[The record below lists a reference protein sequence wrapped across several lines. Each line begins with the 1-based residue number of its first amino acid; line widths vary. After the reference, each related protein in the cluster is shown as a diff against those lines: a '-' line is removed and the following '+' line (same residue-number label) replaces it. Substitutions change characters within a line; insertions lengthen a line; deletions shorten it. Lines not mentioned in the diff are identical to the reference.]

1 MQGCGKIGSQE
12 DPSVSSPGRFDRHV
26 RHYRFGDYN
35 LDLEGGFLLRG
46 GEEVALR
53 AKSFE
58 VLTYLVERHGR
69 LVTKTELIEGVWRDA
84 AVTDNSLAQCLVEIR
99 RALDDDAQRLIRT
112 VARRGY
118 IFVAPL
124 TVPVVEFPRN
134 SSEPAPTLVP
144 APREALNWEILDA
157 TDAATGASDPCGRQ
171 SSIAVLPFANMS
183 ADKENEYFGDGL
195 AEEIVNVLA
204 RIPGMKV
211 VGRTSSFFFRGKDI
225 EVAEIGRR
233 LNVED
238 ILEGSVRK
246 VGSRL
251 RVSAQLIKAADGF
264 HLWSGRYDRE
274 VTDLFAIQD
283 EITEAIAGALRIK
296 LSLDGATLRRHVPDL
311 RAYEAFLRGREH
323 LLVRP
328 SPESLARGKEL
339 LEQAIQFDPRFAL
352 PYSIMGAHYTIQAT
366 LRPAREM
373 IPLAR
378 AAQQEAL
385 RVDPSLPEAHA
396 LLGVC
401 ASMDYCWREAEAH
414 WGLAMAR
421 EPVSRDVL
429 FWYGNHYLLPT
440 GRAAEAVRMES
451 MVLDEDPLNLLYRRL
466 YAIALQHVGRLVD
479 AKGELRKVLEID
491 DPPWA
496 LSALGS
502 VCAQQGRFE
511 EALAATERAHALAPL
526 DNSIAGQLAALLFR
540 AGATRRADAMIEK
553 LRCGQPYGAAA
564 GLALFHALC
573 GEFDQAARWAEK
585 AVEERYPLFVAIL
598 GPFLRPSPQWPAL
611 AKLMNLPI

>member
-1 MQGCGKIGSQE
+1 MLN
-12 DPSVSSPGRFDRHV
+12 PGLFDRHV

-35 LDLEGGFLLRG
+35 LDLEGGFLRRG

-58 VLTYLVERHGR
+58 VLTFLVERHGL

-124 TVPVVEFPRN
+124 TVPVVEFPQPKRAC
-134 SSEPAPTLVP
+134 APTLVP
-144 APREALNWEILDA
+144 APRKALNWEILDE
-157 TDAATGASDPCGRQ
+157 TDAATGASDPRGRQ
-171 SSIAVLPFANMS
+171 SSVAVLPFANMS

-233 LNVED
+233 LNVEH

-296 LSLDGATLRRHVPDL
+296 LSLDGLAGQTVPRIACAGQGIVGTRHPARSAVRAPVYIGCALHHAGHPAAGPRGDPIGPRGATRGPARRP
-311 RAYEAFLRGREH
+311 
-323 LLVRP
+323 LVARSSRP
-328 SPESLARGKEL
+328 AGSVRRYGLL
-339 LEQAIQFDPRFAL
+339 LER
-352 PYSIMGAHYTIQAT
+352 G
-366 LRPAREM
+366 
-373 IPLAR
+373 
-378 AAQQEAL
+378 
-385 RVDPSLPEAHA
+385 
-396 LLGVC
+396 G
-401 ASMDYCWREAEAH
+401 
-414 WGLAMAR
+414 
-421 EPVSRDVL
+421 
-429 FWYGNHYLLPT
+429 
-440 GRAAEAVRMES
+440 
-451 MVLDEDPLNLLYRRL
+451 
-466 YAIALQHVGRLVD
+466 
-479 AKGELRKVLEID
+479 
-491 DPPWA
+491 
-496 LSALGS
+496 SALGIGDGS
-502 VCAQQGRFE
+502 
-511 EALAATERAHALAPL
+511 
-526 DNSIAGQLAALLFR
+526 
-540 AGATRRADAMIEK
+540 
-553 LRCGQPYGAAA
+553 
-564 GLALFHALC
+564 
-573 GEFDQAARWAEK
+573 
-585 AVEERYPLFVAIL
+585 
-598 GPFLRPSPQWPAL
+598 
-611 AKLMNLPI
+611 

>member
-1 MQGCGKIGSQE
+1 
-12 DPSVSSPGRFDRHV
+12 VSSPGRFDRHV

-233 LNVED
+233 LNVEH

-366 LRPAREM
+366 LRVRDIKVTIREF
-373 IPLAR
+373 P
-378 AAQQEAL
+378 
-385 RVDPSLPEAHA
+385 
-396 LLGVC
+396 
-401 ASMDYCWREAEAH
+401 
-414 WGLAMAR
+414 
-421 EPVSRDVL
+421 
-429 FWYGNHYLLPT
+429 F
-440 GRAAEAVRMES
+440 
-451 MVLDEDPLNLLYRRL
+451 
-466 YAIALQHVGRLVD
+466 
-479 AKGELRKVLEID
+479 
-491 DPPWA
+491 
-496 LSALGS
+496 
-502 VCAQQGRFE
+502 
-511 EALAATERAHALAPL
+511 
-526 DNSIAGQLAALLFR
+526 
-540 AGATRRADAMIEK
+540 
-553 LRCGQPYGAAA
+553 
-564 GLALFHALC
+564 
-573 GEFDQAARWAEK
+573 
-585 AVEERYPLFVAIL
+585 FVA
-598 GPFLRPSPQWPAL
+598 
-611 AKLMNLPI
+611 